1 MFSDEDKIEEI
12 SNKIRKEEESR
23 TTSTIPDPEN
33 QDRHEM
39 AVPIG
44 DFVRS
49 ATVSMKS
56 GRPAECAKR
65 AASALLK
72 TAALLLALYLFICR
86 LV

>member
-1 MFSDEDKIEEI
+1 MFSDEDKIAEI
-12 SNKIRKEEESR
+12 SNKIRKEESPA
-23 TTSTIPDPEN
+23 TSTIPDPKTR
-33 QDRHEM
+33 DRHEM

-49 ATVSMKS
+49 ATVSVKN

-65 AASALLK
+65 AASALVK

-86 LV
+86 LL